1 MERIIDVHVHDVPLS
16 RKLPTLFQQLTGRH
30 QAGEAW
36 RERVEQAKLSQ
47 LIDDM
52 NRAGVTTSLVVLH
65 EETDEFLHLAAQHP
79 GRLFALAY
87 YDSLSPRKGLEQ
99 VRALCDVHPDLIL
112 GVETALP
119 LFHQD
124 PRIRDFVPLYE
135 FCLKRELPVQFHL
148 GGFDTGE
155 AAARPTAFGV
165 LAASYPRLK
174 VVCLYPGGP
183 WHPEL
188 PGLLRQSPN
197 LFLAVTVLPGCE
209 AGKDGSPRTL
219 RELLRQVGSHSLIL
233 GTSWL
238 GRNATYVDA
247 VNAVRGL
254 PWWQRR
260 NVCWRTAARVY
271 GARILEDRTTHME
284 TPSST
289 R

>member
-16 RKLPTLFQQLTGRH
+16 RKLPALFQQLTGRH

-36 RERVEQAKLSQ
+36 RERVERAKLSE

-52 NRAGVTTSLVVLH
+52 DRAGVTTSLVVLH

-87 YDSLSPRKGLEQ
+87 FDSLSPRQGLERI
-99 VRALCDVHPDLIL
+99 RALCDVRPDLIL
-112 GVETALP
+112 GVETALL

-135 FCLKRELPVQFHL
+135 FCLERELPVQFQL
-148 GGFDTGE
+148 GGVDTAE

-174 VVCLYPGGP
+174 IVCLHPGGP

-188 PGLLRQSPN
+188 PGLLRQFPN
-197 LFLAVTVLPGCE
+197 VFLAVTGLQGCE
-209 AGKDGSPRTL
+209 AGKDGSPRML
-219 RELLRQVGSHSLIL
+219 RELFRQSGSRTVMVGSDWPEWK
-233 GTSWL
+233 T
-238 GRNATYVDA
+238 TYVDG
-247 VNAVRGL
+247 VKNVRGL

-271 GARILEDRTTHME
+271 GARILEDRTTHTE
-284 TPSST
+284 PLSST